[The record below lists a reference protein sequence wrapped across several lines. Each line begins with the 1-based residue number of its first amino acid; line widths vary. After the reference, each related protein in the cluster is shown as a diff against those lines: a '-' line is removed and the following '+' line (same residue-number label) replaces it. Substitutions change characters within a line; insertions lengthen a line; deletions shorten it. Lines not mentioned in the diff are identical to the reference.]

1 MTDAADGKGGFGSK
15 WGRSFSTRNHGSS
28 VQVFACLLQ
37 FCEGRMYVRGFLF
50 GTKAMSWAQE
60 PQTVTGQC
68 QRHLKQNAIWGIG
81 MGHRQN
87 AHLLNF
93 GSKHEIVHR
102 QGSPFRDQVRSVP
115 SALVRFEENAA
126 IAVIRCRSPVWRVGL
141 LDQMVIR
148 NI

>member
-1 MTDAADGKGGFGSK
+1 MTSNRLWSSFYGRFGSK

-28 VQVFACLLQ
+28 VQVFACALQ

-81 MGHRQN
+81 LGQCQN
-87 AHLLNF
+87 AHLL
-93 GSKHEIVHR
+93 
-102 QGSPFRDQVRSVP
+102 
-115 SALVRFEENAA
+115 RFAFQRPGPLGT
-126 IAVIRCRSPVWRVGL
+126 IRVGA
-141 LDQMVIR
+141 V
-148 NI
+148 